1 MNKRSSLIIALLL
14 VILLASVIVN
24 IYLFK
29 KNEDLETKVKTFIP
43 AALSLEAENKRLLEN
58 EKAYQEKLD
67 QLTFF
72 QDSILNILK
81 KNNATLAPENQLL
94 PSYPSNIPSDPSQQP
109 QQQAPMPQT
118 GTFKDLNKG
127 IQ

>member
-1 MNKRSSLIIALLL
+1 MNKRSSLILALLL
-14 VILLASVIVN
+14 VILLASVVFN

-43 AALSLEAENKRLLEN
+43 AALSLESENKRLLEN
-58 EKAYQEKLD
+58 EKACQEKLD

-72 QDSILNILK
+72 QDSILNVLK
-81 KNNATLAPENQLL
+81 KNNPALTPENQLMT
-94 PSYPSNIPSDPSQQP
+94 PYPSTTPADPSIQ